1 MQIFACNLI
10 LYFYTILLA
19 RKQQLLKIAQKRED
33 KMNIKK
39 FEEYYEKIRANC
51 AKIII
56 GKEECI
62 RNIVIAYLAGGH
74 VLLED
79 VPGTGKTMLFRA
91 FSTSV
96 GGSFKRIQFTPDIMP
111 SDLTGINFYN
121 HKSGEFEF
129 RPGPLFAQMVLAD
142 EINRATPRTQ
152 SSLLEAMAEGQI
164 TVDGTTYFV
173 EKPFMVMATQNPLES
188 GGTFPLPE
196 AQKDRFMMKLS
207 MGYMQREE
215 ELSLLSRES
224 SLDMLSQIGQV
235 VTAEETCALQQSY
248 HEVEVSDPV
257 KGYLMDIIDKT
268 RNDRRILLGAST
280 RATLSLYQASQ
291 LLAAIQGRPYVIPE
305 DVKSLAVSIMEHRMS
320 FTGVIRD
327 NESAQICREIIDE
340 VPVPTEQ
347 VIAEGVI

>member
-1 MQIFACNLI
+1 MNV
-10 LYFYTILLA
+10 
-19 RKQQLLKIAQKRED
+19 KQ
-33 KMNIKK
+33 
-39 FEEYYEKIRANC
+39 FEEYYEKIRATC
-51 AKIII
+51 AKVIL

-91 FSTSV
+91 FSKSV

-121 HKSGEFEF
+121 YKSGDFEF
-129 RPGPLFAQMVLAD
+129 RPGPLFSQMVLAD

-164 TVDGTTYFV
+164 TVDGTTYIV

-207 MGYMQREE
+207 LGYMQREE
-215 ELSLLSRES
+215 ELSVLSREATV
-224 SLDMLSQIGQV
+224 DILSHITQV
-235 VTAEETCALQQSY
+235 VTTEETIKLQESY
-248 HEVEVSDPV
+248 RQVEVSTPV
-257 KGYLMDIIDKT
+257 KEYIMEIIDKT
-268 RNDRRILLGAST
+268 RNDRRVVLGAST
-280 RATLSLYQASQ
+280 RAALSLYQASQ
-291 LLAAIQGRPYVIPE
+291 LRAAILGRAYVIPE
-305 DVKSLAVSIMEHRMS
+305 DVKSLAGCIMEHRMS

-327 NESAQICREIIDE
+327 KEAARICQEIVEE
-340 VPVPTEQ
+340 VPVPTET
-347 VIAEGVI
+347 VISKGEV

>member
-1 MQIFACNLI
+1 
-10 LYFYTILLA
+10 
-19 RKQQLLKIAQKRED
+19 
-33 KMNIKK
+33 MNVNQ

-51 AKIII
+51 AQIII
-56 GKEECI
+56 GKDECI

-91 FSTSV
+91 FSKSV
-96 GGSFKRIQFTPDIMP
+96 GGGYKRIQFTPDIMP

-129 RPGPLFAQMVLAD
+129 RPGPLFSQMVLAD

-164 TVDGTTYFV
+164 TVDGTTYLL

-207 MGYMQREE
+207 LGYMQREE
-215 ELSLLSRES
+215 ELSLLSREAS
-224 SLDMLSQIGQV
+224 VDILTRIGQV
-235 VTAEETCALQQSY
+235 VTTEETIKLQESY
-248 HEVEVSDPV
+248 REIEVSNPV
-257 KGYLMDIIDKT
+257 KVYIMDIIDKT
-268 RNDRRILLGAST
+268 RSDRRVLQGAST
-280 RATLSLYQASQ
+280 RAALSLYQASQ
-291 LLAAIQGRPYVIPE
+291 LMAAIQGRSYVIPE
-305 DVKSLAVSIMEHRMS
+305 DVKSLAGCIMEHRMS

-327 NESAQICREIIDE
+327 NEVARICQEMVDE

-347 VIAEGVI
+347 VISGGA